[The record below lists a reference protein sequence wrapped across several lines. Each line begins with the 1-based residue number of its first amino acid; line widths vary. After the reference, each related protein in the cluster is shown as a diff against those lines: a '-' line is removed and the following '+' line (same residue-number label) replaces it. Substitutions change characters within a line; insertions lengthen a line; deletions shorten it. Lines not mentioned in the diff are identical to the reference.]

1 MLGVVFEFNFCEK
14 NITWA
19 SEQDFFSFTDNLS
32 SFHFVVALEIWL
44 VWTAA
49 CGVLE
54 TVSYLFIHMGK
65 NILDS
70 IIYLLSDDLR
80 VKVSN
85 KWWRLEI
92 WILGSLGLLIRIA
105 CGFISLVES
114 HSLSLEGCK
123 RFLRSV
129 ESLEPMMVVTS
140 IVVVIWIEFAV
151 STLSL
156 EILCT
161 SEKFCKIMILVSILF
176 KICLSVW
183 HALINHSE
191 HNFWNLSR
199 IFDFQKCV
207 RMLFILLAI
216 FTIIKVF
223 ANATLVSWTNNRSNS
238 TAIALNIWMSN
249 CRFNLLRLILLN
261 LVRDFIN
268 FLILH
273 IFFLF
278 FNNTLYQLFRLLV
291 QRIFNHFFDSFFL
304 FFPNFFL
311 EFLRRFTFFPFIAF
325 FPVFTWFR
333 TISLNL
339 FNNFFNFIICVWITW
354 SLVLFFNKVFTF
366 RFFYSLLRLRLNFI
380 WNLFLLFLNKIF
392 KERFRIGIGIFLFRI
407 IYQVTFLGDSF
418 IWQDFEFQVLILL
431 ALGPVVCS

>member
-1 MLGVVFEFNFCEK
+1 
-14 NITWA
+14 
-19 SEQDFFSFTDNLS
+19 
-32 SFHFVVALEIWL
+32 
-44 VWTAA
+44 
-49 CGVLE
+49 
-54 TVSYLFIHMGK
+54 
-65 NILDS
+65 
-70 IIYLLSDDLR
+70 
-80 VKVSN
+80 
-85 KWWRLEI
+85 
-92 WILGSLGLLIRIA
+92 
-105 CGFISLVES
+105 
-114 HSLSLEGCK
+114 
-123 RFLRSV
+123 
-129 ESLEPMMVVTS
+129 
-140 IVVVIWIEFAV
+140 
-151 STLSL
+151 
-156 EILCT
+156 
-161 SEKFCKIMILVSILF
+161 MILVSILF

-278 FNNTLYQLFRLLV
+278 FNNTLDQLFRLLV

-304 FFPNFFL
+304 LFPNFFL
-311 EFLRRFTFFPFIAF
+311 EFLRGFTFFPFFAF

-333 TISLNL
+333 TINLNL
-339 FNNFFNFIICVWITW
+339 FNNFFNFIICV
-354 SLVLFFNKVFTF
+354 
-366 RFFYSLLRLRLNFI
+366 
-380 WNLFLLFLNKIF
+380 
-392 KERFRIGIGIFLFRI
+392 
-407 IYQVTFLGDSF
+407 
-418 IWQDFEFQVLILL
+418 
-431 ALGPVVCS
+431 